1 MTDMTGLDDA
11 AIERILTM
19 VDASAR
25 TVAEDE
31 HEELFE
37 EFAEELRAG
46 RRVPGAGEFFD
57 DLSGAPAVDTHVYLT
72 IGLSVLGQI
81 AFTVLSTATDMAVQ
95 RGVRDAVGYLR
106 RCLRGDAASG
116 GTEPEGGENE
126 DSAAGLARRVTVELR
141 LPPEVDPAT
150 VRTVVRI
157 QAEALIRSEPG
168 PEPGPESGPESGPDG
183 GPDGG
188 LDDSADVA
196 DLADPAAPGRP

>member
-1 MTDMTGLDDA
+1 MTDMTELDDA

-25 TVAEDE
+25 AVAEDE

-37 EFAEELRAG
+37 EFAEETRAR

-72 IGLSVLGQI
+72 IGLSLLGQI

-95 RGVRDAVGYLR
+95 RGLRDAVGYLR
-106 RCLRGDAASG
+106 RCLRGDAAPG
-116 GTEPEGGENE
+116 GTDTE
-126 DSAAGLARRVTVELR
+126 DEESTAGLARRVTVELL
-141 LPPEVDPAT
+141 LPPEVDPDT
-150 VRTVVRI
+150 VRAVVRI

-168 PEPGPESGPESGPDG
+168 PDDEPGG
-183 GPDGG
+183 GPD
-188 LDDSADVA
+188 DT
-196 DLADPAAPGRP
+196 ADPAGPGRP

>member
-1 MTDMTGLDDA
+1 MTDMTELDDA

-25 TVAEDE
+25 AVAEDE

-37 EFAEELRAG
+37 EFAEETRAR

-57 DLSGAPAVDTHVYLT
+57 DVSGAPAVDTHVYLT

-95 RGVRDAVGYLR
+95 RGLRDAVGYLR
-106 RCLRGDAASG
+106 RCLRGDAATG
-116 GTEPEGGENE
+116 GTADGTDTEDE
-126 DSAAGLARRVTVELR
+126 DSAAGLARRVTVEVM
-141 LPPEVDPAT
+141 LPAEVDPAT
-150 VRTVVRI
+150 VRAVVRI

-168 PEPGPESGPESGPDG
+168 PDDGPDG
-183 GPDGG
+183 D
-188 LDDSADVA
+188 LDDGR
-196 DLADPAAPGRP
+196 DPAGPGRP

>member
-1 MTDMTGLDDA
+1 MTGLDDA

-37 EFAEELRAG
+37 EFAEEMRAG

-81 AFTVLSTATDMAVQ
+81 AFTVLSTATEMAVQ
-95 RGVRDAVGYLR
+95 RGVRDAVGYLK
-106 RCLRGDAASG
+106 RCLRGDTASG
-116 GTEPEGGENE
+116 GTGTEGGGNE
-126 DSAAGLARRVTVELR
+126 DGAAGLARRVTVELR

-150 VRTVVRI
+150 VRAVVRI
-157 QAEALIRSEPG
+157 QAEALIHS
-168 PEPGPESGPESGPDG
+168 ESGPEPD
-183 GPDGG
+183 PD
-188 LDDSADVA
+188 DNADSADS
-196 DLADPAAPGRP
+196 ADPAALGRP